1 MAKIIP
7 TGYPIPKRLGGG
19 LVIYEMDGEYILRTQ
34 SGFTSK
40 ALKKS
45 AKYANCR
52 HNASEFGRVSKSCK
66 GLRDLLT
73 GILPKENNL
82 AVVNSLTKKMRA
94 LLVYDMEHE
103 RGQRLLAT
111 AFEQEEVRKQL
122 KDYSFNPDSGFVFT
136 TEVKKGRLRL
146 DLVQK
151 PWGLEYVGIRLHVV
165 NYDFSSMEG
174 RLCSGDWH
182 MERGRKR
189 LLRYSFPTVEP
200 SGGGVLLYIVE
211 LQSFEE
217 LDGTFTPVR
226 VKEKGVD
233 VAGCGLRVA

>member
-19 LVIYEMDGEYILRTQ
+19 LVVYKMDGEYILRTQ

-40 ALKKS
+40 ALKKL

-111 AFEQEEVRKQL
+111 AFEQEEVRQQF
-122 KDYSFNPDSGFVFT
+122 KDYAFNPDSGFVFT
-136 TEVKKGRLRL
+136 SEVKKKQLRL
-146 DLVQK
+146 VLVQK
-151 PWGLEYVGIRLHVV
+151 PWGLECVGIRLHVV
-165 NYDFSSMEG
+165 NYDFTEMSG
-174 RLCSGDWH
+174 QLYSGDWQI
-182 MERGRKR
+182 ERGCKR
-189 LLRYSFPTVEP
+189 LLRYRFPTVEP
-200 SGGGVLLYIVE
+200 SGEGVLFYLVE
-211 LQSFEE
+211 LQPFEE
-217 LDGTFTPVR
+217 QDGTFVPIR
-226 VKEKGVD
+226 MKEKGVE
-233 VAGCGLRVA
+233 VVLCGLG